1 MKAKVLG
8 FSKQER
14 LCGEQ
19 VVSEL
24 FASGRSDFA
33 HPFRVVWKW
42 VDRYPHHSVPVRV
55 LIVVPKR
62 QWKRA
67 VDRNRIKRLVREGY
81 RTTKPSRPSN
91 AIPNH
96 QTLLIAFVWSAK
108 RVAALEEVQDW
119 MMKKLPNL
127 IWSSTASDHQSSV
140 TG

>member
-1 MKAKVLG
+1 MKTNLLG
-8 FSKQER
+8 FPKQER
-14 LCGEQ
+14 LCGER

-42 VDRYPHHSVPVRV
+42 VDRGPHHLVPVRV

-91 AIPNH
+91 GFPEN

-108 RVAALEEVQDW
+108 KVYALKEVQNW
-119 MMKKLPNL
+119 MMKKLPTL
-127 IWSSTASDHQSSV
+127 IWPSSASDDQSSLA
-140 TG
+140 G